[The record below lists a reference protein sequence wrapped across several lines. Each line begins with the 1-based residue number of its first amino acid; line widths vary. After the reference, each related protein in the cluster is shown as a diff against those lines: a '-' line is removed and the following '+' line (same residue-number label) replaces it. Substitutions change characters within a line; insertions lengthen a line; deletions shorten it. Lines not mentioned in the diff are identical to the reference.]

1 MSRRAWSPW
10 IWYGVIVVLT
20 FVPLVWLT
28 QKVVQLDDAQRL
40 ALQRFDEQE
49 RIGRALWRMDVKLM
63 PLLVEEAN
71 WSEEEFQP
79 LVQGAVTGG
88 GKGVT
93 TQQLSPLLRNPVPPH
108 VLLYFEQESE
118 QSLRSPWVPQGNA
131 REVVLRSKVPV
142 EQMNLAKER
151 LEELEKDFDVTS
163 VLAKLPAV
171 SEVDG
176 INGVVT
182 ITGQDGNAVIM
193 NSNIVA
199 NSYGVPTENL
209 GQLGNGLTPVQGNEP
224 DNFQNATGNGSVNN
238 GRSTQVGENNSR
250 LGQAVTSARGR
261 NRGSGNDLELRNGAY
276 QNFAQQKVV
285 GEKRLGDE
293 AIAKGSAQSGPWQ
306 PLWNGDRLI
315 MARKVCQGERCWV
328 QGIWLN
334 WDYLKT
340 VLVEEVAD
348 LELPAF
354 ELVPAGELSA
364 ISQPHLLATLP
375 VEVLVEKNVALA
387 GGWNSALRWSL
398 VVAWLGVAAAA
409 IAAGVVL
416 QGVTALSERR
426 AAFVSA
432 VTHELR
438 TPLTTFRMYAEM
450 LAENMVSSDEQRQTY
465 AKTLKTEADR
475 LAHLVENV
483 LEYAQLE
490 RGNLRS
496 RREAIG
502 LETLLERI
510 VPRLQERAE
519 SAGMK
524 ITLSWEDEEGR
535 EALLSTDPV
544 AVEQILFNLVDNSCK
559 YGKSDG
565 RAEIALSV
573 CRSSLCS
580 AAHGNIGISVR
591 DFGAGISKNQQR
603 RLFQPFSKS
612 AEEAASSAPGVGLGL
627 ALCKRVA
634 LALGGSLEL
643 VRTGDAGTEFMLC
656 LPLQQRA

>member
-1 MSRRAWSPW
+1 MSRRAVSPW
-10 IWYGVIVVLT
+10 VWYGAIVVLT

-49 RIGRALWRMDVKLM
+49 RVGRALWRMDVKLM

-93 TQQLSPLLRNPVPPH
+93 TQQLSPLLRNSVPPH
-108 VLLYFEQESE
+108 VLLYFEQESG
-118 QSLRSPWVPQGNA
+118 QALRSPWVPLGNA
-131 REVVLRSKVPV
+131 RDVVLRAKVPID
-142 EQMNLAKER
+142 QMELAQDRLDELGKDLDAENL
-151 LEELEKDFDVTS
+151 
-163 VLAKLPAV
+163 LAKLPEV

-176 INGVVT
+176 INGVVM
-182 ITGQDGNAVIM
+182 IPGQEGNALLT
-193 NSNIVA
+193 NPSIVA
-199 NSYGVPTENL
+199 NAYGVPTENL
-209 GQLGNGLTPVQGNEP
+209 TQLGNGLSQVPGSET
-224 DNFQNATGNGSVNN
+224 DNFQNSASGIVNN
-238 GRSTQVGENNSR
+238 SRAPQLAENNSR
-250 LGQAVTSARGR
+250 AGQLGASARR
-261 NRGSGNDLELRNGAY
+261 SRGSGNDLDLRNGAY

-285 GEKRLGDE
+285 GEKRFGDE
-293 AIAKGSAQSGPWQ
+293 AIAKGAARSGPWQ
-306 PLWNGDRLI
+306 PLWSGDRLL
-315 MARKVCQGERCWV
+315 MARRVRQGERCWV

-348 LELPAF
+348 LELPVF
-354 ELVPAGELSA
+354 ELVPAKELSA

-375 VEVLVEKNVALA
+375 VEVLVEKSAGLR

-409 IAAGVVL
+409 LAAGIVL

-450 LAENMVSSDEQRQTY
+450 LAENMVSSEDQRQAY

-490 RGNLRS
+490 RGKSRS
-496 RREAIG
+496 RRETIRLAP
-502 LETLLERI
+502 LLERI
-510 VPRLQERAE
+510 APRLQERAE
-519 SAGMK
+519 SAGMG
-524 ITLSWEDEEGR
+524 ITLRWDNEGDR

-559 YGKSDG
+559 YGKNES
-565 RAEIALSV
+565 RAEIEIAV
-573 CRSSLCS
+573 GRSKLCNAVQGS
-580 AAHGNIGISVR
+580 MGISVR
-591 DFGAGISKNQQR
+591 DFGEGISKSQQR

-634 LALGGSLEL
+634 VALGGKLEL
-643 VRTGDAGTEFMLC
+643 VHTGNEGTEFMLC
-656 LPLQQRA
+656 LPLQ